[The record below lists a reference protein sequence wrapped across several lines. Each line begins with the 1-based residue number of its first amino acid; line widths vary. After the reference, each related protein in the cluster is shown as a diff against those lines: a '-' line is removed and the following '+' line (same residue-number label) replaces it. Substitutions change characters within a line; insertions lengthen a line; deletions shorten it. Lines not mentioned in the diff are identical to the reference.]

1 MLEKLKALYQKY
13 HSVFWYLVTGGVTT
27 LTNIAVFWALYDLAG
42 APLQAANVAAWVLAI
57 IVAFCG
63 NKWLAFSSREKGKKM
78 LREAVVFLSMRLL
91 TLGFETVF
99 LQVVIQR
106 CGWNALL
113 AKVIDNIIVIIL
125 NYILSKAVVFRKKIS
140 K

>member
-63 NKWLAFSSREKGKKM
+63 NKWLAFSSREKGENAA
-78 LREAVVFLSMRLL
+78 RSRRFSVDAAAYARL
-91 TLGFETVF
+91 
-99 LQVVIQR
+99 
-106 CGWNALL
+106 
-113 AKVIDNIIVIIL
+113 
-125 NYILSKAVVFRKKIS
+125 
-140 K
+140 